1 VIPVSS
7 GRELLESA
15 ARYALAGAGLITP
28 QLLTCATPCSGW
40 DLAALLNHLSDSIEV
55 LREAIATGT
64 AGTPAGAAALPDP
77 RPGCDPVPRLRG
89 QAERLLAACA
99 AVPPGRPVAV
109 DDRELTAGIVA
120 VTGALEIAVHGWDI
134 WATSGAVRPVPPG
147 LAAALL
153 PAAAVLVS
161 PATRPGLFAEPVRLP
176 GPASPAEQL
185 IAFLGRQPR
194 PHADRG

>member
-40 DLAALLNHLSDSIEV
+40 DLAALLDHLSDSIEV
-55 LREAIATGT
+55 LREAIVTGT
-64 AGTPAGAAALPDP
+64 TVTPAGAALPDP
-77 RPGCDPVPRLRG
+77 RPGCDPVRRLRG

-99 AVPPGRPVAV
+99 TVPPGRLVAV

-194 PHADRG
+194 PHTDRG